1 MSDYVWVSTM
11 MLDSALIKLFD
22 ADIVEEN
29 RPVAVAATD
38 AIPRGEPVSADKCPR
53 YVWARKGSSKVKD
66 SSLPPPLFVARGY
79 WIVNSAAA
87 DVLRQFDLGAG
98 ALYPVE
104 VRKSDA
110 ITPFEGGWY
119 TWIFGNQKETANF
132 EASIGLR
139 QFSPRPD
146 SPRRAL
152 PFKPAD
158 GDLAVSHKALEGAD
172 VWVEKNLFQSV
183 FVSAAL
189 GNALKSAGLARAFR
203 LAKARVV

>member
-1 MSDYVWVSTM
+1 M

-38 AIPRGEPVSADKCPR
+38 AIPRGEPVAADQCPR

-66 SSLPPPLFVARGY
+66 SSVPPPLFVARGY
-79 WIVNSAAA
+79 WIVNAVAAA
-87 DVLRQFDLGAG
+87 VLRQFDLGGG

-104 VRKSDA
+104 VRKSNA
-110 ITPFEGGWY
+110 ITPFDGEWH
-119 TWIFGNQKETANF
+119 TWIFGNQKETASF
-132 EASIGLR
+132 EASRGLR
-139 QFSPRPD
+139 EFSSLPD
-146 SPRRAL
+146 DPWRNL

-158 GDLAVSHKALEGAD
+158 GDLAVSRKALEGAD

-189 GNALKSAGLARAFR
+189 GSALKSAGLARAFR
-203 LAKARVV
+203 LVKARVV

>member
-38 AIPRGEPVSADKCPR
+38 AIPRGEPVSVDKCPR
-53 YVWARKGSSKVKD
+53 FVWARKGSSKVKD
-66 SSLPPPLFVARGY
+66 STLPPSLFVARGY
-79 WIVNSAAA
+79 WIVNAVAA
-87 DVLRQFDLGAG
+87 DVLRRFDLGAG

-110 ITPFEGGWY
+110 ITPFEGEWY

-132 EASIGLR
+132 EASRGLR
-139 QFSPRPD
+139 EFSSNPN

-158 GDLAVSHKALEGAD
+158 GDLAVSRKALEGAD

-189 GNALKSAGLARAFR
+189 GNALRSAGLARAFR

>member
-38 AIPRGEPVSADKCPR
+38 AIPRGQPVPADQCPR

-66 SSLPPPLFVARGY
+66 SSVPPPLFVARGY
-79 WIVNSAAA
+79 WIVNAAA
-87 DVLRQFDLGAG
+87 VDVLRQFDLGDG
-98 ALYPVE
+98 ALYPVD
-104 VRKSDA
+104 VRKSNA
-110 ITPFEGGWY
+110 ITPFEGEWY
-119 TWIFGNQKETANF
+119 TWIFGNRKETVDI

-139 QFSPRPD
+139 QFSPHPD
-146 SPRRAL
+146 SPTRSL
-152 PFKPAD
+152 PFKPAN
-158 GDLAVSHKALEGAD
+158 GDLAVSRKALDGAD